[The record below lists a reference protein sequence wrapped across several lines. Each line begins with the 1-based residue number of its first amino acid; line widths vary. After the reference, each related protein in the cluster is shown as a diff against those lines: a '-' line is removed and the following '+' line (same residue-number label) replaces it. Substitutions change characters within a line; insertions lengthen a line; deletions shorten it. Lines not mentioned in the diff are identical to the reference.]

1 MVHSALVLCD
11 RRFERM
17 QEEDLLAA
25 LAPKALGMA
34 VLARAAQNVGTDW
47 LMVFSSVQS
56 FGNNIGQSNYA
67 AGSVFADCY
76 ARWAGQLLELPTY
89 VVNWGYWGSVGV
101 VASDRYRTALA
112 EQGMGSIEVSEGM
125 EAVERILAH
134 GGPQLAVGKA
144 SAGLLQELGVDQLR
158 RKIVHSVGQR
168 SVFEELKQA
177 IGSREA
183 KLLNPDAEAVQRELN
198 ALAELERLGGLALA
212 SQLSGR
218 SLIPAAGK
226 LLDLNHLELRMEVIP
241 RHQRLFGA
249 LIGVLARTGFIESTV
264 AGW

>member
-1 MVHSALVLCD
+1 MIYLQADVTDLPQVESALAAVRTRWGRIHGVVHSALVLCD
-11 RRFERM
+11 RRFDRM

-56 FGNNIGQSNYA
+56 FGNNTGQSNYA
-67 AGSVFADCY
+67 AASVFADCY
-76 ARWAGQLLELPTY
+76 ARWAGQLLGLPIY

-134 GGPQLAVGKA
+134 GVPQLAVVKA
-144 SAGLLQELGVDQLR
+144 SASLLQELGVDQLP
-158 RKIVHSVGQR
+158 
-168 SVFEELKQA
+168 
-177 IGSREA
+177 A
-183 KLLNPDAEAVQRELN
+183 KDCPFGRAAVSFR
-198 ALAELERLGGLALA
+198 
-212 SQLSGR
+212 
-218 SLIPAAGK
+218 
-226 LLDLNHLELRMEVIP
+226 
-241 RHQRLFGA
+241 GA
-249 LIGVLARTGFIESTV
+249 
-264 AGW
+264 